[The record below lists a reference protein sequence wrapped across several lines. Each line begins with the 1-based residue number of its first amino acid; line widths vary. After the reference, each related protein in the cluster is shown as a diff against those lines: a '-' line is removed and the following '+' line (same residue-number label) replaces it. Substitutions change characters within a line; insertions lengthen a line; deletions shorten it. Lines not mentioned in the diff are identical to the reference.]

1 VKTYVAPEGR
11 VCKQRD
17 FVYERLREIP
27 GVTVTKP
34 RAGFYIFP
42 RLDPDR
48 FHITD
53 DEQFALDL
61 LRDEHVLIVHGKGFN
76 WETPGYFR
84 IVYLPRR
91 AVLGEALDGIEHFL
105 SYYRQ

>member
-1 VKTYVAPEGR
+1 M
-11 VCKQRD
+11 D
-17 FVYERLREIP
+17 

-34 RAGFYIFP
+34 EAAFYIFP
-42 RLDPDR
+42 RLDPEK

-53 DEQFALDL
+53 DDQFALDL
-61 LRDEHVLIVHGKGFN
+61 LKDKHVLVTAGKGFN

-84 IVYLPRR
+84 IVYLPRKHT
-91 AVLGEALDGIEHFL
+91 LHEAMDALEDFL